1 MAKKTKKTRI
11 SGFRDMSPDELGRE
25 ESELRDA
32 IWKLRL
38 QKSTGQ
44 AQDPHRLAATKRD
57 LARLLTV
64 RRERE
69 TTREAGRRS

>member
-1 MAKKTKKTRI
+1 MAKKKKTKV
-11 SGFRDMSPDELGRE
+11 SGFRDMTPEELGRE
-25 ESELRDA
+25 ESDLRDA

-64 RRERE
+64 RRERDMA
-69 TTREAGRRS
+69 REAGRRS

>member
-1 MAKKTKKTRI
+1 MAEKRTRVT
-11 SGFRDMSPDELGRE
+11 GFRDMSPDELERE

-32 IWKLRL
+32 IWKLKL

-44 AQDPHRLAATKRD
+44 AQDPYKLAATKRD

-69 TTREAGRRS
+69 LTRDAGRRS

>member
-1 MAKKTKKTRI
+1 MAEKKTKVA
-11 SGFRDMSPDELGRE
+11 SFRDMSPEELGRE

-38 QKSTGQ
+38 QQSTGQ
-44 AQDPHRLAATKRD
+44 AQDPYKLAATKRD

-69 TTREAGRRS
+69 LAREAGRRS